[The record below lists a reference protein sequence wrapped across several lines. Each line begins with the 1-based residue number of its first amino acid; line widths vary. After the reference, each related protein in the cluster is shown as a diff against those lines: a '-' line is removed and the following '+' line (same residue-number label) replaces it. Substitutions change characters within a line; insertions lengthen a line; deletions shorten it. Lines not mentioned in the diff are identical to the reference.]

1 MEDKTKI
8 KQWRLQ
14 YQTDNGDWVDEWDDS
29 YSNLMGDIEEYFIEN
44 YDCEWSNYDDE

>member
-14 YQTDNGDWVDEWDDS
+14 YQTDNGDWVDEW
-29 YSNLMGDIEEYFIEN
+29 
-44 YDCEWSNYDDE
+44 SNYDDE